1 MNLND
6 ESKTKIKQIE
16 KELKKVIYLFT
27 YERVIVSTKLE
38 RLPDMLCIN
47 NNRQTLEKPRL
58 LCLKATSFYNLGDT
72 VIATMVSKVPNF

>member
-1 MNLND
+1 
-6 ESKTKIKQIE
+6 
-16 KELKKVIYLFT
+16 
-27 YERVIVSTKLE
+27 VSTKLE